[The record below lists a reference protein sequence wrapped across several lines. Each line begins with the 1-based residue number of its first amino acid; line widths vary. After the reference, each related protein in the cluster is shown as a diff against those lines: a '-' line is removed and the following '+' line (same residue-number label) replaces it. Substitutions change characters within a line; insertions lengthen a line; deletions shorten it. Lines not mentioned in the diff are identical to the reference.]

1 MDARQSNKEEAA
13 APRNRGRTVLLY
25 LLALLLVLGV
35 FLLWMYHDVSPVVH
49 GEYGDGVP
57 PAAAFCRTEGAMR
70 LFDESDTT
78 IGRHVVQVVTRF
90 RVVPCLFIVE
100 DTTAPAADSVTLEFP
115 SGYEPTPDQFIANLK
130 DADRVAVSFFE
141 EYDFSPAGT
150 QVVVIHLEDGSGNQN
165 EVVST
170 AHIRA
175 TMDRV
180 LVEAGSPIPT
190 VDPFL
195 TEGFHGTLLD
205 PITEEMLRTPG
216 EYRLRVEC
224 HENGRVFPTTL
235 VVQDTVPP
243 SGEGQLL
250 ILQPG
255 ESVPPEDFL
264 ANTDDVTALNYL
276 FAVAPDPDSR
286 EIQDI
291 LIRVM
296 DAGGNQTDV
305 PAQILFSSLGR
316 LTVEAKN
323 GLLTGDDLGH
333 PEGSPEP
340 FMANVPGTYPVRV
353 QLGEATEIAMVT
365 LVDTTGP
372 ALTLKKG
379 PFYTHHALSPEQL
392 VDAEDVSGATLSFL
406 QPPDETSDQPQSFT
420 VQAVDGIGNET
431 TATFPLTLL
440 VDDTP
445 PVLYGVVDR
454 SGYVGEP
461 IVYLQEAYAEDA
473 VDGRVDM
480 MVDSQVILSRK
491 GKYTVTY
498 SATDQSGN
506 TASKSCTYT
515 LVEPAVTEE
524 QVHEMAQAVLSQI
537 LTPDMVT
544 AEKLK
549 AVFEYVR
556 ARVHYTGT
564 SNKTDWRREAIRGN
578 QEGRGDCFTVYSLTR
593 SLLDELQVP
602 YMSVTRRG
610 GATRHYW
617 LIVNIG
623 TGWYHF
629 DPLISPIHKHKCF
642 MWTNQQCKVKPY
654 FWRFYEDNFPPIATE
669 LFDYDA
675 VVQAEREG
683 KLP

>member
-1 MDARQSNKEEAA
+1 
-13 APRNRGRTVLLY
+13 
-25 LLALLLVLGV
+25 
-35 FLLWMYHDVSPVVH
+35 
-49 GEYGDGVP
+49 
-57 PAAAFCRTEGAMR
+57 
-70 LFDESDTT
+70 
-78 IGRHVVQVVTRF
+78 
-90 RVVPCLFIVE
+90 
-100 DTTAPAADSVTLEFP
+100 
-115 SGYEPTPDQFIANLK
+115 
-130 DADRVAVSFFE
+130 
-141 EYDFSPAGT
+141 
-150 QVVVIHLEDGSGNQN
+150 
-165 EVVST
+165 
-170 AHIRA
+170 
-175 TMDRV
+175 
-180 LVEAGSPIPT
+180 
-190 VDPFL
+190 
-195 TEGFHGTLLD
+195 
-205 PITEEMLRTPG
+205 
-216 EYRLRVEC
+216 
-224 HENGRVFPTTL
+224 
-235 VVQDTVPP
+235 
-243 SGEGQLL
+243 
-250 ILQPG
+250 
-255 ESVPPEDFL
+255 
-264 ANTDDVTALNYL
+264 
-276 FAVAPDPDSR
+276 
-286 EIQDI
+286 
-291 LIRVM
+291 
-296 DAGGNQTDV
+296 
-305 PAQILFSSLGR
+305 
-316 LTVEAKN
+316 
-323 GLLTGDDLGH
+323 
-333 PEGSPEP
+333 
-340 FMANVPGTYPVRV
+340 
-353 QLGEATEIAMVT
+353 
-365 LVDTTGP
+365 
-372 ALTLKKG
+372 
-379 PFYTHHALSPEQL
+379 
-392 VDAEDVSGATLSFL
+392 
-406 QPPDETSDQPQSFT
+406 
-420 VQAVDGIGNET
+420 
-431 TATFPLTLL
+431 
-440 VDDTP
+440 
-445 PVLYGVVDR
+445 
-454 SGYVGEP
+454 
-461 IVYLQEAYAEDA
+461 
-473 VDGRVDM
+473 M

-537 LTPDMVT
+537 LTPDMVA